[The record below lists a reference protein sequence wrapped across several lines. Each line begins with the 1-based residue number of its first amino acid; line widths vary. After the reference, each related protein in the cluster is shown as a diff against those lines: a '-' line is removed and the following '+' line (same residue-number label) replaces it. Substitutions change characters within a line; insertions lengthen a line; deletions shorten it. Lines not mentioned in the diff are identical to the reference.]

1 MKDYSF
7 YNRAIKLDPQNA
19 GKYYAGRAVLY
30 FYDMEYELAWQDFQ
44 KAIELGEYVLNIQ
57 QYKMLMSYKH
67 YEKSK
72 QIDIYK
78 HEKMNIADFGRY
90 VNYFLIKQDFDKVL
104 LTIAHFK
111 KDRLTHSGIQS
122 ALTNAGFY
130 FRKCEIMKAVKE
142 NPEDEMVYWDRIK
155 FYIVHQNIFDNEQKI
170 IYRQRIKQDYEKL
183 EKITVCPIH
192 LNLNRS
198 KYYENN
204 NELKYA
210 IKYCKKA
217 LELALNKK
225 KKDLSYIISVILKT
239 LYVKNNDYNN
249 AMAIAVSLIEIKPSP
264 EAIVRQ
270 IRKSRRLV
278 NFPCYS
284 FPKEIEKYDRGV
296 FKIRNNKRKN
306 KANQKNPRLAIFGD
320 FSY

>member
-7 YNRAIKLDPQNA
+7 YNRAIELDPKNA

-30 FYDMEYELAWQDFQ
+30 FYDMEYELAWNDFQ

-67 YEKSK
+67 YEESK
-72 QIDIYK
+72 QT
-78 HEKMNIADFGRY
+78 DFSNVTRISDFYRY
-90 VNYFLIKQDFDKVL
+90 VNYFLLKQDFDNVL
-104 LTIAHFK
+104 LTISRFK
-111 KDRLTHSGIQS
+111 KDKLTSSAIQT

-130 FRKCEIMKAVKE
+130 FRKCEIMKKVKE

-155 FYIVHQNIFDNEQKI
+155 FYIVHQDIFDNEQKI

-192 LNLNRS
+192 LNIHRS

-217 LELALNKK
+217 LELAQEKK
-225 KKDLSYIISVILKT
+225 KFALTYIIAVILKT
-239 LYVKNNDYNN
+239 LYVKNN
-249 AMAIAVSLIEIKPSP
+249 
-264 EAIVRQ
+264 
-270 IRKSRRLV
+270 
-278 NFPCYS
+278 
-284 FPKEIEKYDRGV
+284 
-296 FKIRNNKRKN
+296 
-306 KANQKNPRLAIFGD
+306 IF
-320 FSY
+320 

>member
-7 YNRAIKLDPQNA
+7 YNRAIELDPKNA

-30 FYDMEYELAWQDFQ
+30 FYDMEYELAWNDFQ

-67 YEKSK
+67 YEESK
-72 QIDIYK
+72 QT
-78 HEKMNIADFGRY
+78 DFSNVTRISDFYRY
-90 VNYFLIKQDFDKVL
+90 VNYFLLKQDFDNVL
-104 LTIAHFK
+104 LTISRFK
-111 KDRLTHSGIQS
+111 KDKLTSSAIQT

-130 FRKCEIMKAVKE
+130 FRKCEIMKKVKE

-155 FYIVHQNIFDNEQKI
+155 FYIVHQDIFDNEQKI

-192 LNLNRS
+192 LNIHRS

-217 LELALNKK
+217 LELAQEKK
-225 KKDLSYIISVILKT
+225 KFALTYIIAVILKT

-284 FPKEIEKYDRGV
+284 FPKEIEKYDRGL
-296 FKIRNNKRKN
+296 FEIKNYKRKCR
-306 KANQKNPRLAIFGD
+306 ANQKNPRLAIFGK

>member
-1 MKDYSF
+1 M
-7 YNRAIKLDPQNA
+7 
-19 GKYYAGRAVLY
+19 
-30 FYDMEYELAWQDFQ
+30 
-44 KAIELGEYVLNIQ
+44 
-57 QYKMLMSYKH
+57 
-67 YEKSK
+67 
-72 QIDIYK
+72 
-78 HEKMNIADFGRY
+78 
-90 VNYFLIKQDFDKVL
+90 NYFLLKQDFDNVL
-104 LTIAHFK
+104 LTISRFK
-111 KDRLTHSGIQS
+111 KDKLTSSAIQT

-130 FRKCEIMKAVKE
+130 FRKCEIMKKVKE

-155 FYIVHQNIFDNEQKI
+155 FYIVHQDIFDNEQKI

-204 NELKYA
+204 NEFKYA

-217 LELALNKK
+217 LELAQEKK
-225 KKDLSYIISVILKT
+225 KTALTYIISVILKT

-249 AMAIAVSLIEIKPSP
+249 AMEIAVSLIELKPSP
-264 EAIVRQ
+264 ETIVKQ
-270 IRKSRRLV
+270 IRKSKLLV

-284 FPKEIEKYDRGV
+284 FPKEIEKYDRGL
-296 FKIRNNKRKN
+296 FEIKNYKRKCR
-306 KANQKNPRLAIFGD
+306 ANQKNPRLAIFGK